1 MQEYKPNSHKFKNE
15 QKSAQ
20 QDREKLPKI
29 ISGTA
34 RTVKKSEMRKFADS
48 FIAEDL
54 SNVGEYIVKDVFIP
68 TIKKTIFD
76 IITNGIDMLLYG
88 TTGRSNKNSI
98 AGKVSYRNYYDQR
111 NSDRGYSS
119 NNYSN
124 RPKTSR
130 YSYDEI
136 VLNSRGEAE
145 EVLMRMEELIENY
158 KMASVADLYDLV
170 GISGDYT
177 DNKYGWMNLRGA
189 DVIRVRDGY
198 LLKMP
203 RALPLDY

>member
-1 MQEYKPNSHKFKNE
+1 MLDYKPNSNKFKSE

-20 QDREKLPKI
+20 QDRENLPKVI
-29 ISGTA
+29 KGTA

-48 FIAEDL
+48 FIVEDI

-119 NNYSN
+119 SSYNKP
-124 RPKTSR
+124 RTPH

-136 VLNSRGEAE
+136 VLDSRGEAE
-145 EVLMRMEELIENY
+145 EVLMRMQELIEQY

-170 GISGDYT
+170 GVSGDYT
-177 DNKYGWMNLRGA
+177 DNKYGWINLRNA

-198 LLKMP
+198 LLKLP
-203 RALPLDY
+203 KALPLDR